1 MLGISRAPKP
11 LTEAGSGRR
20 PVIAIFVTF
29 ALISA
34 VTIALSVKT
43 TKSSEH
49 RTSVIE
55 IAARQRTL
63 AERYVSEILM
73 LRAGEQTNPGY
84 TAGVLSASATA
95 LLGGGTVPAVNGDD
109 DETTLPPAEG
119 AGQREQFALE
129 QKLVSDLTAT
139 GEAVL
144 AHKPA
149 AAVTMTAGEHLQS
162 TDPLVRLRV
171 LAALTSSIAFR
182 AAREIGR
189 VDESNLSNLSTEQ
202 VLLGVGGL
210 LITLLLAGMLLATT
224 RRHSA
229 HFRSLALSSSD
240 LVLVLSSN
248 GCRYASRSVSA
259 LVGEPPS
266 ALFGEGYVRFVRE
279 QDRDLL
285 EQVRSTGAPDE
296 FTFRMRNTVG
306 EWRHLEARASDL
318 RSDRNLRGVVIHAR
332 DTTDRVQLE
341 QELHAQLQR
350 DGFSS
355 HLSEALE
362 MADEEHEVF
371 NVIELAMAEI
381 AERTPMELL
390 LSDSSRANLS
400 RVASA
405 PSVTAPG
412 CPVKSPFSC
421 VAVRRGS
428 AVVFDSSES
437 MNACPHLRGRSSGP
451 CSAVCVPV
459 SFMGRALGVL
469 HSTSEDRKPLAEES
483 VSRLSALAG
492 QAGARIGTV
501 RAFERS
507 QLQAST
513 DGLTGLSNRR
523 TAERRLRDLIKS
535 GSLFAVAIADLD
547 HFKQLNDR
555 HGHEAGDRALR
566 LFAQVATETLRD
578 HDLIARWGGE
588 EFVIALPELD
598 RFQALAVLDRVR
610 HDLAVAH
617 PGETPRFT
625 SSFGVTDSTQAE
637 TLEQLLNVADAGLY
651 AAKEAGRDR
660 TTVGDPTAPTR
671 ARSASVQALED
682 DDEHA
687 QFEAALSAAAR
698 ENVPTL
704 RDAAAEDEDP
714 QPSGVQI
721 R

>member
-1 MLGISRAPKP
+1 MRGISRAPRP

-34 VTIALSVKT
+34 VTIALSVAS
-43 TKSSEH
+43 TKGSEH

-63 AERYVSEILM
+63 AERYVAEIM
-73 LRAGEQTNPGY
+73 LVRAGQQADPAY
-84 TAGVLSASATA
+84 TASVMSASATA
-95 LLGGGTVPAVNGDD
+95 LLGGGMAPAVNGDD
-109 DETTLPPAEG
+109 DETPLPPAEG
-119 AGQREQFALE
+119 AAQRAQFALE
-129 QKLVSDLTAT
+129 QRLVGDFVDT

-144 AHKPA
+144 AHRPTA
-149 AAVTMTAGEHLQS
+149 GLTTTAGEHVQGLP
-162 TDPLVRLRV
+162 PLTRLRV

-189 VDESNLSNLSTEQ
+189 VDESNLSNLLTTQ
-202 VLLGVGGL
+202 VLLGLGGL
-210 LITLLLAGMLLATT
+210 LITMLLAGMLLATT

-229 HFRSLALSSSD
+229 HFRSLALSASD
-240 LVLVLSSN
+240 LVMVLSSN
-248 GCRYASRSVSA
+248 GCRYASRSVA
-259 LVGEPPS
+259 TMVGAPAS
-266 ALFGEGYVRFVRE
+266 SLHGDGYERFLHE
-279 QDRDLL
+279 QDRALL
-285 EQVRSTGAPDE
+285 AQVASTGSPAE
-296 FTFRMRNTVG
+296 FTFRMRNG
-306 EWRHLEARASDL
+306 ADEWRHLEGRASDL
-318 RSDRNLRGVVIHAR
+318 RGDRNLRGVVVHAR
-332 DTTDRVQLE
+332 DTTDRMQLE
-341 QELHAQLQR
+341 EELHAQLQR

-371 NVIELAMAEI
+371 DVVELAMTEI

-400 RVASA
+400 RAASA
-405 PSVTAPG
+405 PSVPAPG

-428 AVVFDSSES
+428 AVVFESSETL
-437 MNACPHLRGRSSGP
+437 NACPHLRGRSSGP

-469 HSTSEDRKPLAEES
+469 HATSEDGKPLAEES

-513 DGLTGLSNRR
+513 DGLTGLVNRR
-523 TAERRLRDLIKS
+523 TGERRLRDLLKG

-566 LFAQVATETLRD
+566 LFAQAATETLRD

-598 RFQALAVLDRVR
+598 RFQAVGVLDRVR
-610 HDLAVAH
+610 QELAVAH

-625 SSFGVTDSTQAE
+625 ASFGVTDSTQAD

-660 TTVGDPTAPTR
+660 TTIGDPAAPTR
-671 ARSASVQALED
+671 ARSGSVLALED

-687 QFEAALSAAAR
+687 ERETALSAAAR
-698 ENVPTL
+698 EHVPTL
-704 RDAAAEDEDP
+704 RDAAVDDEEP